1 MYQCWQT
8 HVCNKLEKFM
18 CSSSGHN
25 QVRRGSDHRHRLA
38 QAGQKFLSN
47 PLSSLCQA
55 MILCCFFCE
64 LELSN
69 ILLYFDTSLVLTIK
83 TRENAEAN
91 IIIKNKEVSLVLS
104 LFPILFLLCVKQ
116 CFFSVFFRILE
127 LSNILSMLFQNTSLV
142 LTTTTTRENA
152 DCRTKNNR

>member
-1 MYQCWQT
+1 
-8 HVCNKLEKFM
+8 M

-104 LFPILFLLCVKQ
+104 LFPILCLLCVKQ
-116 CFFSVFFRILE
+116 CFFAVFFSHTRT
-127 LSNILSMLFQNTSLV
+127 FQHSFYVISKHFSGPHNNNNKG
-142 LTTTTTRENA
+142 E
-152 DCRTKNNR
+152 CRLQNQK